1 MENEFLSNPDELI
14 NNNNQLD
21 STLCF
26 PASHDV
32 SFGNTTNSTESPI
45 GVCWTHDLLDGAI
58 FIVSNGTY
66 QTNNIPKD
74 WQHPVDLVTLNENHN
89 QAEKHLELSTED
101 LSYMAVDNTSASENH
116 STSFDQQSGTSL
128 GASACIEQL
137 LQEINQLKNNL
148 GPWLNE
154 IFVQNQEPESNSTPI
169 VSNTVVAN
177 NDQHVNTVQLHNT
190 HYVEQIDQSSVNIS
204 SIVPSTLSN
213 TTENFPILSASTLAL
228 VQCEA
233 PEILN
238 QPKKEWHYRNMKDL
252 AKNQIPLLAG
262 DGSQRKL
269 TRVKVPPQGTYSMYL
284 GIKVQT
290 YDSREH
296 RSKIPVPEGTTV
308 SMDLFS
314 NDNNLDRL
322 QFDRCD
328 STDYFDREHAYV
340 YSKISLEEH
349 EAGEKE

>member
-74 WQHPVDLVTLNENHN
+74 WQHPVDLVTL
-89 QAEKHLELSTED
+89 
-101 LSYMAVDNTSASENH
+101 
-116 STSFDQQSGTSL
+116 DQQSGTSL